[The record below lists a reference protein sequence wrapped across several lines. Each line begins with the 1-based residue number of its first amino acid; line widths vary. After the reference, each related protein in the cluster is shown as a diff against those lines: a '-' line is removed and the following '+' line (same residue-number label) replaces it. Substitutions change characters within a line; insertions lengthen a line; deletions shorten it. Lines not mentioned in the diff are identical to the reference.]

1 MDHPLSHQVLVNRQM
16 RTPIDSSLA
25 RSHYK
30 KICKI
35 FCWNQWP
42 SPVLGAHLERVTQ
55 PLACVRAGL
64 KHLKKSRALWGFYF
78 FAKLVHP
85 S

>member
-25 RSHYK
+25 RSRYK
-30 KICKI
+30 KICEI

-42 SPVLGAHLERVTQ
+42 SAVLLGAFRKGLRS
-55 PLACVRAGL
+55 PWLASSKA
-64 KHLKKSRALWGFYF
+64 
-78 FAKLVHP
+78 
-85 S
+85 

>member
-30 KICKI
+30 KICKT

-42 SPVLGAHLERVTQ
+42 MARLESLSDLETSQKV
-55 PLACVRAGL
+55 PRAV
-64 KHLKKSRALWGFYF
+64 GFI